1 MARKDLTGQKFGHLT
16 VLSFD
21 EEKTKL
27 SGITHWICQC
37 DGPNC
42 KPISVSASNLI
53 RGNTTKCKHCRAK
66 NLIGRKFG
74 RLTVI
79 ERIIDKNDHVL
90 WKAICECGS
99 EIVVRGDSLRS
110 GHTRS
115 CGCLQKDTV
124 SEITFRDLTGQTFG
138 LLTVTRLS
146 KKRAKD
152 GGYYWYCDCAC
163 GAKNHEVNG
172 HHLKAGNIVSCGCCK
187 SKGELKIATL
197 LASAKIPFKKQYTPE
212 NFVFPSGKK
221 PKFDFAVLNY
231 DGTVSYLIEYQIFDN
246 L

>member
-79 ERIIDKNDHVL
+79 VMLLIMNSIMKQSNIQHHRDPLDRI
-90 WKAICECGS
+90 
-99 EIVVRGDSLRS
+99 
-110 GHTRS
+110 
-115 CGCLQKDTV
+115 
-124 SEITFRDLTGQTFG
+124 
-138 LLTVTRLS
+138 
-146 KKRAKD
+146 
-152 GGYYWYCDCAC
+152 
-163 GAKNHEVNG
+163 
-172 HHLKAGNIVSCGCCK
+172 
-187 SKGELKIATL
+187 
-197 LASAKIPFKKQYTPE
+197 
-212 NFVFPSGKK
+212 
-221 PKFDFAVLNY
+221 
-231 DGTVSYLIEYQIFDN
+231 
-246 L
+246 